1 MAQFYFKRGMCL
13 NCGFE
18 QCSMVMAYIM
28 LEVLRIFQAMC
39 VSNGASLVNV
49 ENQEEHE
56 FLKSILLGL
65 ASV

>member
-1 MAQFYFKRGMCL
+1 
-13 NCGFE
+13 
-18 QCSMVMAYIM
+18 M
-28 LEVLRIFQAMC
+28 LEVERIFQAMC
-39 VSNGASLVNV
+39 VSNGSSLVNV